1 MKLKEFRNL
10 SKAEICNRI
19 NLQLK
24 QENHSTKKAMEA
36 NGYEFSWTSMRK
48 EALASGLVE
57 GFFDPTGEIT
67 NVDISSYS
75 PVREVQINLNRDR
88 EEKVRRTYSFDKED
102 VDELDLLLKDFI
114 KSSDKSEA
122 LSVIFK
128 LGLQELVKAAKAD
141 KIKIVR
147 PTPELNFE
155 K

>member
-10 SKAEICNRI
+10 PKAEICNRI

-24 QENHSTKKAMEA
+24 QENHSTKKVMEA

-48 EALASGLVE
+48 EALDNGLIE
-57 GFFDPTGEIT
+57 GFYDPTGDVA
-67 NVDISSYS
+67 NVDISSFS
-75 PVREVQINLNRDR
+75 PVKEVKINLNRGR
-88 EEKVRRTYSFDKED
+88 EEKVRRTYTFDKED

-128 LGLQELVKAAKAD
+128 LGLEELVKAARAD
-141 KIKIVR
+141 KIKIIR